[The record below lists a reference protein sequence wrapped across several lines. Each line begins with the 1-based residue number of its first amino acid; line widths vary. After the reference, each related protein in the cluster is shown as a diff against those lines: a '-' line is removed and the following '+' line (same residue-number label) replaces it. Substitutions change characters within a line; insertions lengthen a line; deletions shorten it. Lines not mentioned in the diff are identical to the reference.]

1 MATNARIFFAG
12 IGTTFI
18 IIAAGFGGGL
28 MFAKTMMND
37 APSQSRA
44 ASHQLDP
51 VRVILPTTAE
61 AAPAPQP
68 VAAVEPAPAPEIKSP
83 EQQVEKV
90 SPVQQVEK
98 IDTRKADAEER
109 VHRKRVAER
118 KARKIRQ
125 QMEAKQRIQQL
136 RPSEPR
142 ILAFDAD
149 EPRSVSFFGN

>member
-37 APSQSRA
+37 APSQNRA
-44 ASHQLDP
+44 ASHQLEP

-90 SPVQQVEK
+90 
-98 IDTRKADAEER
+98 DTRKADAEER
-109 VHRKRVAER
+109 VYRKRVAER
-118 KARKIRQ
+118 KARKVRQ
-125 QMEAKQRIQQL
+125 
-136 RPSEPR
+136 
-142 ILAFDAD
+142 
-149 EPRSVSFFGN
+149 